1 MWKKFG
7 VVALASMALPVVIA
21 LPVVAAESGHRQ
33 HDAHVHGVGRAD
45 VALDGNRLM
54 LELSIPAHD
63 LVGFEHAPATEQEH
77 KTLEAAVARLRDGL
91 SLFVPNPEAQC
102 SQTQVD
108 VKSALLEADQHD
120 EDHHE
125 AHQDD
130 HHDHDADHGEDEE
143 THADFTLFYRFECRD
158 GKQLKQLRFEIFQ
171 DFSGVSRL
179 SVQFIG
185 PAGQQGMKATPQQA
199 VLNLQ

>member
-1 MWKKFG
+1 MWKEFG
-7 VVALASMALPVVIA
+7 VVALTSMALPVVIA

-33 HDAHVHGVGRAD
+33 HGAHVHGVGRAD

-77 KTLEAAVARLRDGL
+77 KTLEAAVARLRNGL

-108 VKSALLEADQHD
+108 VKSALLEADQHHEDHHD

-125 AHQDD
+125 AH
-130 HHDHDADHGEDEE
+130 EE
-143 THADFTLFYRFECRD
+143 SHADFTLFYQFECQD
-158 GKQLKQLRFEIFQ
+158 GKQLKQLGFEIFQ
-171 DFSGVSRL
+171 DFSGVSSL

-185 PAGQQGMKATPQQA
+185 PSGQQGMKATSQQS